1 MPDFV
6 LRNSPRSYR
15 ALALVILAAA
25 CCLGCAKS
33 VPKGT
38 VEGKVTLND
47 QPYSDAAVV
56 FLDFKTG
63 QAGAADI
70 QAGGK
75 FQLKDPLPVGT
86 YKIYLAPKVAGA
98 SADPAP
104 VKIDQSVPDQ
114 YWNES
119 TSPLSADV
127 VAGKND
133 IPVKLAK

>member
-1 MPDFV
+1 MADFV
-6 LRNSPRSYR
+6 PRGNPWLRG

-38 VEGKVTLND
+38 VRGKVTLND
-47 QPYSDAAVV
+47 QPYTEAAVA

-63 QAGAADI
+63 QAASADI
-70 QAGGK
+70 QPGGT
-75 FQLKDPLPVGT
+75 FQLKDPLPVGKYT
-86 YKIYLAPKVAGA
+86 IYLAPKAAGA
-98 SADPAP
+98 SADPSP
-104 VKIDQSVPDQ
+104 VKIDRSVPDK
-114 YWNES
+114 YWNEA

-127 VAGKND
+127 VAGDND